1 MNEEENDPS
10 AKSMKTLSILVGFY
24 WALSLNGRI
33 FSSKKLAH
41 SHGQGKKECKEH
53 SCGAILK
60 KLASHTP
67 SSFLMKSRI
76 VPSSLRL
83 FQHEL

>member
-1 MNEEENDPS
+1 MNHSSEGKNLRIFMNEEEKNPS
-10 AKSMKTLSILVGFY
+10 GKLMKTISILVRFC

-60 KLASHTP
+60 KIS
-67 SSFLMKSRI
+67 
-76 VPSSLRL
+76 
-83 FQHEL
+83 

>member
-1 MNEEENDPS
+1 MNEEEKNSS
-10 AKSMKTLSILVGFY
+10 AKSMKTLSVLVWFY

-60 KLASHTP
+60 KIS
-67 SSFLMKSRI
+67 
-76 VPSSLRL
+76 
-83 FQHEL
+83 

>member
-1 MNEEENDPS
+1 MNEEEKNPS
-10 AKSMKTLSILVGFY
+10 AKLMKTLSILC

-60 KLASHTP
+60 KIS
-67 SSFLMKSRI
+67 
-76 VPSSLRL
+76 
-83 FQHEL
+83 